1 MTDCNEGMM
10 VELADDFKLRMAT
23 KTKLINKLKKFILM
37 LYGVIRIAHEHEDIH
52 FVDIARTEL
61 SQLLEE
67 EFGIE
72 EEYEE

>member
-1 MTDCNEGMM
+1 MTDCNEGML
-10 VELADDFKLRMAT
+10 VELAEDFKNQMAT

-37 LYGVIRIAHEHEDIH
+37 LYGLIRIAHEHEDIH
-52 FVDIARTEL
+52 FVDLARTEL

-72 EEYEE
+72 EEYE

>member
-10 VELADDFKLRMAT
+10 VELAEDFKNQMAT

-37 LYGVIRIAHEHEDIH
+37 LYGLIRIAHEHEDIH
-52 FVDIARTEL
+52 FVDLARTEL

-72 EEYEE
+72 EEYE